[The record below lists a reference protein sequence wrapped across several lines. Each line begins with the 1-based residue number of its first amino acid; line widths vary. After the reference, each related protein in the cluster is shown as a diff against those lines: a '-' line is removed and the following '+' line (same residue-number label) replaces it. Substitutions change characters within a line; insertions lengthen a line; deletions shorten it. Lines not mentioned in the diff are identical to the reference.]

1 MKNGAEVL
9 DLVEAHL
16 SRFISCPP
24 PTKTQSR
31 AFRAIFECKPSKV
44 YARVD
49 LKRKLEPIKPEA
61 GCYFL
66 TSARYIRPLIGR
78 FANCRSALGV

>member
-1 MKNGAEVL
+1 MPCHPL
-9 DLVEAHL
+9 PYITSDRTFL
-16 SRFISCPP
+16 
-24 PTKTQSR
+24 
-31 AFRAIFECKPSKV
+31 AIFECEPITV
-44 YARVD
+44 YAREA
-49 LKRKLEPIKPEA
+49 LKKKLEQIKPEA